1 MTAAARAFLD
11 RHRLTTDYLSTANR
25 WFQPLIENFCMQY
38 DAGQAPTVL
47 GINGCQGSGKSTLAD
62 YLCCMIAER
71 LDISTIALSLDDF
84 YLTRAER
91 SELASKVHP
100 LLATRGVPGTHD
112 VALAIDC
119 IDSLRAGN
127 KTVITRFDK
136 KIDDRVAAD
145 KPEVVTE
152 PLGLIVLEGWC
163 LGAQPQP
170 ELALSTPINSL
181 EQVEDPDGIWRNY
194 VNRALQGDYQRLFAS
209 IDQMIMLQA
218 PSFETVHQWRVEQER
233 KMVERVL
240 EQGLDTP
247 PEAMN
252 EAQIQRFIQHFQRI
266 TEDVLRE
273 LPSRVDH
280 LFELDQQRRIGN
292 YWQPSKSAQ

>member
-11 RHRLTTDYLSTANR
+11 RHRLTTDYLTTANR

-38 DAGQAPTVL
+38 DAGQAPMVL

-266 TEDVLRE
+266 TEEVLRE

-280 LFELDQQRRIGN
+280 LFELDQQRRISN

>member
-11 RHRLTTDYLSTANR
+11 RHRLTTDYLTTANR

-38 DAGQAPTVL
+38 DAEQAPTVL

-91 SELASKVHP
+91 SELARKVHP

-266 TEDVLRE
+266 TEEVLRE

-280 LFELDQQRRIGN
+280 LFELDQQRRISN

>member
-11 RHRLTTDYLSTANR
+11 RHRLTTDYLTTANR

-38 DAGQAPTVL
+38 DAGQAPMVL

-280 LFELDQQRRIGN
+280 LFELDQQRRISN